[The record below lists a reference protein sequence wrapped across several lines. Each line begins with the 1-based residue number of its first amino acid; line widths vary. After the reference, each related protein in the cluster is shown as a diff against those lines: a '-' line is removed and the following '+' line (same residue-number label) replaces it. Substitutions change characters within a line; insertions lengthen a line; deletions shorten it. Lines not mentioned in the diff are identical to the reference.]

1 MRTLQELIN
10 KEEPGWPIVKEWIDL
25 AKNKIEV
32 LPTDAQKAE
41 KALVKTQVSTRSLMG
56 AVIYETGGLL
66 IDNGWIRILGAGGER
81 MSRSLPDWNLGK
93 TFTRQGET
101 PSYLLIADDAIG
113 GFYALNGGF
122 LGEDTG
128 NIYYFAPES
137 LKWMPM
143 NMGYS
148 QFLLFCFETN
158 MEDFYGGLR
167 WDNWREDVMKLHPD
181 YGYSFFP
188 FLWTKEGKE
197 INKVSKRIIP
207 IGELYDSTMEMK
219 INQGK

>member
-10 KEEPGWPIVKEWIDL
+10 KEEPGWAIVKEWIDL

-56 AVIYETGGLL
+56 AIVYETGGLL
-66 IDNGWIRILGAGGER
+66 VDNGWIRILGAGGER
-81 MSRSLPDWNLGK
+81 MSRNLPDWNFGK
-93 TFTRQGET
+93 TFNRQGET
-101 PSYLLIADDAIG
+101 PPYLLIADDVIG

-137 LKWMPM
+137 LKWMPT

-158 MEDFYGGLR
+158 MDEFYGGLR
-167 WDNWREDVMKLHPD
+167 WDNWQEDVSKLHPD

-197 INKVSKRIIP
+197 INKVSKRIVP
-207 IGELYDSTMEMK
+207 IGDLYDSTMEMK